1 MTEQQTGTGRTSISL
16 TPAARERLAQYERA
30 IAKAED
36 RYVTAGQAV
45 ERLMDWAD
53 AADLP

>member
-16 TPAARERLAQYERA
+16 TPAARERLAQFERA